1 MLLLFLLSISLFLLS
16 ISVRVLRWVLMPV
29 ARPIVGMLLLFL
41 LSFSSFPVA
50 QSRSDARLRFV
61 SVNQGETIVQA
72 AWELRRGLNPKPDC
86 SHFIQAVYA
95 KAGFVYDYANTRE
108 IFTGID
114 SFRRVQ
120 HPQPGDLVV
129 WQGHMGIVID
139 PGEHSFYSS
148 VLSGFAIENYQS
160 NYWQARGY
168 PRFYRF
174 VVKDLQMAPRT
185 TTRTLRASAKQVH
198 PASDQP
204 PAQQTQRVPVS
215 VSSQKPGMMT
225 TATVADSATQPLL
238 RPASSRK
245 AGLAVTDSPKAASP
259 QPVQVADSPKSVS
272 QQPVQITDLPKK
284 LSRQPAQIA
293 PQPSSSGQAKVEA
306 SAGKT
311 AGQVGANHDEVFV
324 TSAATPSR
332 REVLAAIT
340 WYVNDNGERLLR
352 DRLLDSQAS
361 VSVADHFTL
370 VSLDLQGNS
379 GLAEVEVKEI
389 AGFQYG
395 KPAPKQSIV
404 RQRVILSRQ
413 EQGWM
418 LLLPQDLMYLSR
430 RTAVVALNDQLA
442 TLSKTPA
449 DQLQAK
455 KTSKI
460 LRELLAPKSPAA
472 TPGGAD

>member
-1 MLLLFLLSISLFLLS
+1 MSAARSIGGMLLLFLLSISLFLLS

-50 QSRSDARLRFV
+50 QSRSDARLHLV
-61 SVNQGETIVQA
+61 TVNQGETIVQA

-225 TATVADSATQPLL
+225 TTTTVA
-238 RPASSRK
+238 ASHV
-245 AGLAVTDSPKAASP
+245 GAS
-259 QPVQVADSPKSVS
+259 Q
-272 QQPVQITDLPKK
+272 
-284 LSRQPAQIA
+284 QPAQIV
-293 PQPSSSGQAKVEA
+293 AKVEPSA
-306 SAGKT
+306 PARAEAEAGKT
-311 AGQVGANHDEVFV
+311 VTPDTAIHNEVFV
-324 TSAATPSR
+324 TSQAIPSR
-332 REVLAAIT
+332 REVLAAIIRAAD
-340 WYVNDNGERLLR
+340 DNGQHLLQSRLLEW
-352 DRLLDSQAS
+352 QPS
-361 VSVADHFTL
+361 VGVADDFRL
-370 VSLDLQGNS
+370 VSLDVQGNS
-379 GLAEVEVKEI
+379 GLAEVEVKQI
-389 AGFQYG
+389 AVLRYG
-395 KPAPKQSIV
+395 KPISI
-404 RQRVILSRQ
+404 RSLATRRVILSRQ
-413 EQGWM
+413 QQGWILVTAHE
-418 LLLPQDLMYLSR
+418 LLYLNHHQ
-430 RTAVVALNDQLA
+430 AVLALTDQLSN
-442 TLSKTPA
+442 LSKTPA
-449 DQLQAK
+449 DQLQAR
-455 KTSKI
+455 KTTKV
-460 LRELLAPKSPAA
+460 LHELLSDKSPGAN
-472 TPGGAD
+472 PGGAD

>member
-1 MLLLFLLSISLFLLS
+1 M
-16 ISVRVLRWVLMPV
+16 
-29 ARPIVGMLLLFL
+29 
-41 LSFSSFPVA
+41 
-50 QSRSDARLRFV
+50 
-61 SVNQGETIVQA
+61 
-72 AWELRRGLNPKPDC
+72 
-86 SHFIQAVYA
+86 
-95 KAGFVYDYANTRE
+95 
-108 IFTGID
+108 
-114 SFRRVQ
+114 
-120 HPQPGDLVV
+120 
-129 WQGHMGIVID
+129 
-139 PGEHSFYSS
+139 
-148 VLSGFAIENYQS
+148 
-160 NYWQARGY
+160 
-168 PRFYRF
+168 
-174 VVKDLQMAPRT
+174 
-185 TTRTLRASAKQVH
+185 
-198 PASDQP
+198 
-204 PAQQTQRVPVS
+204 
-215 VSSQKPGMMT
+215 
-225 TATVADSATQPLL
+225 ATVADSSNPPLL
-238 RPASSRK
+238 RPALARK
-245 AGLAVTDSPKAASP
+245 TALAVTDSPKGASS
-259 QPVQVADSPKSVS
+259 QPGQVADSPKGVSRQSVQIADSTKRVS
-272 QQPVQITDLPKK
+272 QQPAQIADSTKVTSQLPAQIVDSPKGV
-284 LSRQPAQIA
+284 SRQPAQIA
-293 PQPSSSGQAKVEA
+293 AQPSSSGQAKVEA
-306 SAGKT
+306 EAGKT
-311 AGQVGANHDEVFV
+311 ATPDTAIHNEILV
-324 TSAATPSR
+324 TSQATPSR

-395 KPAPKQSIV
+395 KPAPKQSIA

-472 TPGGAD
+472 TPTAAD